1 MRARA
6 ALRFMR
12 SFLAGHKWP
21 SIFGQLGVW
30 RDREA
35 SPGGHE
41 ACGTPIRAPTYSQEL
56 TYYLELLRALPARK
70 HPTAKQRAWGRP
82 LTAFLADGTEKS
94 ASGRGE
100 TLRAL
105 YRGKAQ
111 LFRSASARYAL
122 PSRHAA

>member
-1 MRARA
+1 MAR
-6 ALRFMR
+6 RF
-12 SFLAGHKWP
+12 GHLL
-21 SIFGQLGVW
+21 I
-30 RDREA
+30 A
-35 SPGGHE
+35 
-41 ACGTPIRAPTYSQEL
+41 QEL

-111 LFRSASARYAL
+111 LFQRKRAL
-122 PSRHAA
+122 RPTQPPRRVNDA